1 MNILAIAVF
10 GAIGGLSRLVLENV
24 IQTSNGFP
32 LSTLL
37 INMSGSLALGFFLVM
52 ADKKELKEWLK
63 LGIGVGFIGAFTT
76 FSTFSMDIIQLF
88 HTSLALTVIYIM
100 AATIPGGILCA
111 FVGERLADWL
121 FRAKAVSEVTE
132 TREVYP

>member
-37 INMSGSLALGFFLVM
+37 INVSGSLALGFFLVM

-88 HTSLALTVIYIM
+88 HTSLALTVIYM
-100 AATIPGGILCA
+100 AATISGGILCA

-121 FRAKAVSEVTE
+121 FGAKAVSEPTE
-132 TREVYP
+132 TGEVYP